1 MREIAMLTA
10 SVAATI
16 AFSPAQAYDC
26 SPATFAHAKPQMA
39 LFFGSGALAKDPNP
53 TDFVGLSVLVDDT
66 LWARMN
72 FPAKK
77 QFADQL
83 VCAIAGVGKGLTEL
97 HFKSLSTGRLL
108 GIWKADA
115 LTIP

>member
-1 MREIAMLTA
+1 MA
-10 SVAATI
+10 SASAE
-16 AFSPAQAYDC
+16 AYDC
-26 SPATFAHAKPQMA
+26 SPAIFANAQPQMA
-39 LFFGSGALAKDPNP
+39 LFFGSGALVKDPNP
-53 TDFVGLSVLVDDT
+53 TNFIGLSVLVDDT
-66 LWARMN
+66 LWAGKN

-97 HFKSLSTGRLL
+97 RFKSLSTGRLL
-108 GIWKADA
+108 GIWRADA